1 MRFDE
6 IENIWTMDLSELSNA
21 DRGRVYFERAKQVV
35 REALSDQAKRLQAV
49 DGRRF
54 RRSYL
59 VEKIGCQP
67 AVTTQNPKIKRLLVE
82 TDEQL
87 ASELEQAQGRG
98 RPTPGAQSAEVAELR
113 STIDKLQRLVD
124 VQAAEITDLRRQ
136 LREAGWP
143 ELELAGHGRLPW

>member
-1 MRFDE
+1 MRFDQ
-6 IENIWTMDLSELSNA
+6 INNIWTVDLSALSNA

-35 REALSDQAKRLQAV
+35 REALSNPAERLQAV
-49 DGRRF
+49 EGRRF

-59 VEKIGCQP
+59 VDQIGCQP

-87 ASELEQAQGRG
+87 ASEMEQARGRG
-98 RPTPGAQSAEVAELR
+98 RPTPGAQSSEVAELR
-113 STIDKLQRLVD
+113 STIDKLQRLLD

>member
-6 IENIWTMDLSELSNA
+6 VANIWTVDLSALSNA

-35 REALSDQAKRLQAV
+35 REALSDPAERLQAV
-49 DGRRF
+49 EGRRF

-59 VEKIGCQP
+59 VDKIGCQP

-82 TDEQL
+82 TDERL
-87 ASELEQAQGRG
+87 ASELAQAEGRG

-113 STIDKLQRLVD
+113 SAIDKLQRRVD
-124 VQAAEITDLRRQ
+124 VQAAEIADLRRQ

-143 ELELAGHGRLPW
+143 ELELAGHGRLP